1 MVSTWLEK
9 LSAVIMQSLSDV
21 TGFLPQLIAAFMI
34 LIIGAAFARMI
45 KRVVVR
51 LLEAVKVSKIVEKTP
66 IEHFLKNA
74 DLTNKIEAVLGSV
87 VYWLVMLVV
96 LQTGAAVLG
105 LSPLTDILNRILLYI
120 PNIIS
125 AILILFFGVLM
136 AGVVESLVKGSIK
149 TIDGRSARLLG
160 KVASYL
166 VVTISAL
173 AAISELGIAKDFII
187 ILFIGFVSMISLGFG
202 LALGL
207 GGKSLVEKIL
217 NNWYDHTIEEIKE

>member
-34 LIIGAAFARMI
+34 LIIGTAFARMI